1 MSDFYSKLSKI
12 KKNDKIFD
20 EILHWNINQASKA
33 EVWQEI
39 PKTSVWKWPKW
50 NHLKNIFFSKCLDI
64 AIFAQKLSILTR
76 NRRNSRKSF
85 PSWLNLLNSV
95 SEFWFETVCDWNI

>member
-1 MSDFYSKLSKI
+1 MNWKYI
-12 KKNDKIFD
+12 I
-20 EILHWNINQASKA
+20 QASKA
-33 EVWQEI
+33 QVWQDN
-39 PKTSVWKWPKW
+39 PNTSVWKLPK
-50 NHLKNIFFSKCLDI
+50 NGPFEGKNDPNGNIWKLLFFSKCLDI
-64 AIFAQKLSILTR
+64 AIFAQKLSILTQ